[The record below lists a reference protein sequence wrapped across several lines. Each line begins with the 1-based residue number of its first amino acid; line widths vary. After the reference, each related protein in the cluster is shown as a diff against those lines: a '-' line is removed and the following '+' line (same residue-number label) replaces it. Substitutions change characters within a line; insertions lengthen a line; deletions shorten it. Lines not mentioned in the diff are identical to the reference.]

1 MKIKKAIKKVSI
13 KKLNE
18 TKSNEDV
25 EKSNNFDFIL
35 ADLFALDDWIF

>member
-1 MKIKKAIKKVSI
+1 LKIKKVIRKVSI

-25 EKSNNFDFIL
+25 EISNNFDLIL
-35 ADLFALDDWIF
+35 ADLFALDNWIN